1 MKKLALALSLT
12 ALFSTSSFA
21 ADIEEF
27 DLDCGDYMG
36 LPVKISV
43 RKSSGFYPLE
53 GTYNGPSFD
62 PRTGTI
68 LRGSEINDLKGA
80 SEVENGAEL
89 YILASAKTPFKQLLM
104 ERPQKFGQKIDV
116 LHIVLKAKDDLYTKQ
131 LRCKVETPAE

>member
-43 RKSSGFYPLE
+43 RKSSGRFALE
-53 GTYNGPSFD
+53 ATYQGPSMSLY
-62 PRTGTI
+62 GTF
-68 LRGSEINDLKGA
+68 LRGSETNDFKGS
-80 SEVENGAEL
+80 SEVLNGISVYNFTSLE
-89 YILASAKTPFKQLLM
+89 SAFRGLVM
-104 ERPQKFGQKIDV
+104 ERPQKIGQKIDV
-116 LHIVLKAKDDLYTKQ
+116 AHLVAKTEDQTSGYEFN
-131 LRCKVETPAE
+131 CKVKAPKK

>member
-27 DLDCGDYMG
+27 DLDCGISMG

-62 PRTGTI
+62 PNGTF
-68 LRGSEINDLKGA
+68 LRGSETNDFKGS
-80 SEVENGAEL
+80 SEVLNGISVYNFTSLE
-89 YILASAKTPFKQLLM
+89 SAFRGLVM
-104 ERPQKFGQKIDV
+104 ERPQKIGQKIDV
-116 LHIVLKAKDDLYTKQ
+116 AHLVAKTEDQTRGYEFN
-131 LRCKVETPAE
+131 CKVKAPKK